1 MDLKTNFEQVEENI
15 RKACE
20 KAGRDRSEVTL
31 ISVSKTKPVE
41 MLKTVYDLGP
51 RDFGENNVQ
60 EMCEKIEVLP
70 KDIRWHMIGH
80 LQTNKVKYIVGKT

>member
-31 ISVSKTKPVE
+31 ISVSKTK
-41 MLKTVYDLGP
+41 
-51 RDFGENNVQ
+51 R
-60 EMCEKIEVLP
+60 
-70 KDIRWHMIGH
+70 
-80 LQTNKVKYIVGKT
+80 